1 MKLICAEGKDLDL
14 HDNLTLITVIF
25 PIPSHNSPL
34 LQHLLLSL
42 AENGILDE
50 GFYHFKELLGFPG
63 SLPSIQD
70 INILLNFC
78 LTFYVSHRNL
88 IIRPVEEHRLEEG
101 NVFPS
106 LQ

>member
-1 MKLICAEGKDLDL
+1 MRRDKFPGQEISK
-14 HDNLTLITVIF
+14 NLCSFSALKKVKY
-25 PIPSHNSPL
+25 NSPL
-34 LQHLLLSL
+34 LQHLLLSS

-70 INILLNFC
+70 IDILLNFC
-78 LTFYVSHRNL
+78 LSFYVSHGNL

>member
-1 MKLICAEGKDLDL
+1 MKLICGEGKDLDM

-78 LTFYVSHRNL
+78 LTFYVSHSNL

-101 NVFPS
+101 NVFSS